1 MKHICYALGAI
12 LCWASL
18 PVATGSGLDSLS
30 VEELLLYSFTCA
42 AGVLYA
48 IDVVQKRSLRLY
60 VPNLKVS
67 LLGVWGIFLYHSIY
81 YQAMAQAPLA
91 EAAILATTWSFW
103 IVIFSSLLTLR
114 RLPLALLFAALVGMI
129 GAALVIG
136 AGKEVRFVAEYLP
149 GYALALGCG
158 LIWSSFSVG
167 LSQMQLK
174 EEPMTAFTVYAA
186 VLSAILY
193 GITGPHSLP
202 SVEALAS
209 AAYLGCVPLGLS
221 FFLWNRAVN
230 GGNMAIIGLLSY
242 ATPPLA
248 VLLVAIVRQRP
259 VSPQV
264 ILGMVLII
272 GAALGGKYI
281 LQLKRSVARQ
291 KR

>member
-1 MKHICYALGAI
+1 MKHIFYALGAI
-12 LCWASL
+12 FCWASL

-30 VEELLLYSFTCA
+30 VEELLFYSFTSA

-48 IDVVQKRSLRLY
+48 IDVVQKRSLRLF
-60 VPNLKVS
+60 VPGLKVS
-67 LLGVWGIFLYHSIY
+67 LLGVWGIFLYHYIY

-103 IVIFSSLLTLR
+103 IVIFSSLHTLR
-114 RLPLALLFAALVGMI
+114 RLPLTLLVAALVGMA

-149 GYALALGCG
+149 GYALALCCG

-167 LSQMQLK
+167 LSQMHLK

-193 GITGPHSLP
+193 AFTGPHPLP
-202 SVEALAS
+202 SAEALA
-209 AAYLGCVPLGLS
+209 AAVYLGCVPLGLS
-221 FFLWNRAVN
+221 FFFWNRAVT
-230 GGNMAIIGLLSY
+230 GGNMTIIGLLSY

-248 VLLVAIVRQRP
+248 VLLVALVRRQA
-259 VSPQV
+259 VSLQV
-264 ILGMVLII
+264 ILGMGLII
-272 GAALGGKYI
+272 GAALGGNY
-281 LQLKRSVARQ
+281 LLRRLKKVAR
-291 KR
+291 

>member
-30 VEELLLYSFTCA
+30 VEELLFYSFTCA

-60 VPNLKVS
+60 LPNLKVS
-67 LLGVWGIFLYHSIY
+67 LLGIWGIFLYHTIY
-81 YQAMAQAPLA
+81 YQAMARAPLA
-91 EAAILATTWSFW
+91 ETAILATTWSFW
-103 IVIFSSLLTLR
+103 IVIFSSLLSLR
-114 RLPLALLFAALVGMI
+114 RLPLNLLLAALVGMV

-167 LSQMQLK
+167 LSRIQPK

-202 SVEALAS
+202 SMEALAS

-242 ATPPLA
+242 ATPLLA
-248 VLLVAIVRQRP
+248 VLLVALVRQQT
-259 VSPQV
+259 VSLQV

-272 GAALGGKYI
+272 GAALGGNYI
-281 LQLKRSVARQ
+281 LQRK
-291 KR
+291 